1 MVADTLKLY
10 LRTPAYFVVQQIGRT
25 CCSDIH
31 YVRMQFIPG
40 VLHVATDGHGRYTCI
55 GHVAI
60 LRTVAQPI
68 FAGDIIAFLFL
79 AIKSGGL
86 QT

>member
-1 MVADTLKLY
+1 
-10 LRTPAYFVVQQIGRT
+10 
-25 CCSDIH
+25 
-31 YVRMQFIPG
+31 MQFIPG